1 LILNFLMMK
10 KIALILM
17 VLGTMIVTAC
27 GNNTKSNDAA
37 ATDKNTVYTCPMDPE
52 VIANEPGTCPKC
64 KMDLVA
70 QADVASD
77 TTHMHSDTT
86 HHNHNH

>member
-1 LILNFLMMK
+1 MMK

-17 VLGTMIVTAC
+17 VLGTLVITAC
-27 GNNTKSNDAA
+27 SNNTKSNDAA
-37 ATDKNTVYTCPMDPE
+37 ADKNTVYTCPMDPE

-70 QADVASD
+70 QADVETD
-77 TTHMHSDTT
+77 TTHMHTDTT

>member
-1 LILNFLMMK
+1 MK
-10 KIALILM
+10 RIALSLVILATL
-17 VLGTMIVTAC
+17 VVTAC
-27 GNNTKSNDAA
+27 SNNTQNNDAT
-37 ATDKNTVYTCPMDPE
+37 ATDKNMTYTCPMDPE
-52 VIANEPGTCPKC
+52 VIAYEPGTCPKC

-77 TTHMHSDTT
+77 TTHIHSDTT